1 MPMLTWSRSIAAGA
15 QDTPIQ
21 ALAWQYQY
29 LPWPANVKVG
39 QKTTATGVTQ
49 AISSGSQQIME
60 TSVIQVLAT
69 AGVTPSELNTPFVYF
84 AAAGGDFLKITN
96 TNTTAGAL
104 VVDGIIVAE
113 PAF

>member
-15 QDTPIQ
+15 TDTPIQ
-21 ALAWQYQY
+21 TLAWQYQY
-29 LPWPANVKVG
+29 VPWPASCKVG

-49 AISSGSQQIME
+49 AIFSGSQTVME
-60 TSVIQVLAT
+60 SSPIQVVAT
-69 AGVTPSELNTPFVYF
+69 VGVTPSELNTPFTYWV
-84 AAAGGDFLKITN
+84 AAAGDFLKILD

-104 VVDGIIVAE
+104 TVDGIIVIE